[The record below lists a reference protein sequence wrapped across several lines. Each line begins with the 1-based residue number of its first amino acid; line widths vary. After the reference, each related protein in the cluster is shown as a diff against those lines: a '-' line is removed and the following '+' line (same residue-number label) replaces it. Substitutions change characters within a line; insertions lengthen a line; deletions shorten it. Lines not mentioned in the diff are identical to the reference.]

1 MLLTEEK
8 IMRKIGALLFCVCL
22 LFSACS
28 EQAKE
33 VLLRYEKISPTSE
46 VKKQKYLTEKEFD
59 DLDNIYRSMNFE
71 YESKDYK
78 GLENEIIKYDKYI
91 ATLPTISHV
100 ESIIVEKEYFQ
111 KGEYMELTRS
121 DGYLGSVEVT
131 SEKKDD
137 SYTKNASIIKPG
149 VYDFSFNNDVELNY
163 IKYYIKKDRSYSLD
177 IFPNEKCIATG
188 SRGNATDYTCS
199 FKIGE
204 KLEKISLEEGARLRI
219 DTNAFGMDT
228 ILFTISP
235 SKEGGEIISKK
246 ISYSQNGRVKIEK
259 VENMDTCF
267 IDEKKSDCQ
276 ELRFYS
282 ELSSV

>member
-1 MLLTEEK
+1 M
-8 IMRKIGALLFCVCL
+8 GALLFCMCI

-28 EQAKE
+28 KQAKE
-33 VLLRYEKISPTSE
+33 ALLRYEKISPMSE
-46 VKKQKYLTEKEFD
+46 VKKQKHLTEKEFE
-59 DLDNIYRSMNFE
+59 DLDNIYRSMKFE
-71 YESKDYK
+71 YSSKDYK

-100 ESIIVEKEYFQ
+100 ESIIVEEKYFQ

-121 DGYLGSVEVT
+121 DGYLGYVEVT
-131 SEKKDD
+131 SEKKED

-163 IKYYIKKDRSYSLD
+163 IKYHIKKDRSYSLD
-177 IFPNEKCIATG
+177 IFPKDKCADTG

-199 FKIGE
+199 FKAGDILGKVE
-204 KLEKISLEEGARLRI
+204 LQEGAELKI
-219 DTNAFGMDT
+219 DTKVFGWDT
-228 ILFTISP
+228 LLFTISP
-235 SKEGGEIISKK
+235 SEEGVKMTTKK
-246 ISYSQNGRVKIEK
+246 ISYNHNGSVRTEK
-259 VENMDTCF
+259 VENSYSCF
-267 IDEKKSDCQ
+267 IDEQKNECK